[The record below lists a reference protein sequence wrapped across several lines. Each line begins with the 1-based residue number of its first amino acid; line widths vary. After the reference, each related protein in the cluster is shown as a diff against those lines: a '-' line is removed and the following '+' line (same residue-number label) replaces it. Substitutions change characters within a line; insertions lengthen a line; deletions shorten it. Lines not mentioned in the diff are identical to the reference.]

1 MFLILQQ
8 RTNRPGCGS
17 APYLWVFVLPLQP
30 QTPGSEAS
38 GQPGGSGGTSPTL
51 PSFLSWVPVL
61 PAWGDGVEQS
71 KKFPAAA
78 AGLPW
83 RMSFS
88 ALLTN
93 LLAPLQFPF
102 LGGGCCWVV
111 WEVVAVEQNW
121 GFSVLQSRWVAVLYG
136 HSYRAALQ
144 MLFSGFEQGL
154 HVPLDPAHGLC
165 IGWCASTQK

>member
-8 RTNRPGCGS
+8 RTNGRGCGS

-30 QTPGSEAS
+30 QTPWSEAS
-38 GQPGGSGGTSPTL
+38 GQPGGSTSPSL

-71 KKFPAAA
+71 KKFPAVA
-78 AGLPW
+78 AGLPR

-88 ALLTN
+88 AVLTN
-93 LLAPLQFPF
+93 LLTPLQFPF
-102 LGGGCCWVV
+102 LGGFCCCVV

-121 GFSVLQSRWVAVLYG
+121 VFSVLQSHWVAVLYA

-144 MLFSGFEQGL
+144 PLFSGFEQCMFL
-154 HVPLDPAHGLC
+154 
-165 IGWCASTQK
+165 